1 MRESSMNEKDWDKRL
16 LDLLKQ
22 KADEIK
28 SETQRLVEEVR
39 DPETQRKMKERLREF
54 GTWAKQTA
62 EEAAEKLEAAV
73 KKAETAFTQRIEG
86 TSDAPHT
93 QAPTSAEAATPP
105 EESASKGTVSR
116 RGSPKT
122 VGKSKQSAAGK
133 GRAQHPVKTIGK
145 KK

>member
-16 LDLLKQ
+16 LDVLKQ
-22 KADEIK
+22 KAEEIK
-28 SETQRLVEEVR
+28 SETQRLMEEVR

-54 GTWAKQTA
+54 GAWAKQTA

-86 TSDAPHT
+86 AGDTPRT
-93 QAPTSAEAATPP
+93 QAPTGAEAATPP
-105 EESASKGTVSR
+105 ADSPSQGTVSR

-122 VGKSKQSAAGK
+122 VGKSKPSAAGK
-133 GRAQHPVKTIGK
+133 QRAQHPAKTIGK

>member
-1 MRESSMNEKDWDKRL
+1 MNEKDWDKRL

-22 KADEIK
+22 KAEEIK

-62 EEAAEKLEAAV
+62 EEAAEKLEAAI
-73 KKAETAFTQRIEG
+73 KKAETAFTHRIGSAPE
-86 TSDAPHT
+86 APHT
-93 QAPTSAEAATPP
+93 QAPTGGEAATPP
-105 EESASKGTVSR
+105 AQSPPRGTVSR

-122 VGKSKQSAAGK
+122 VGKSKPSAASK
-133 GRAQHPVKTIGK
+133 QRAQHPVKTIGK